1 MNKIKVREKAVIEL
15 SKDLSRKINEV
26 LEHYEVNT
34 PELVLAWVTALMAFL
49 DAQKR

>member
-1 MNKIKVREKAVIEL
+1 MSKIEVREKAVIEL

-34 PELVLAWVTALMAFL
+34 PELVLAWASALVAIL
-49 DAQKR
+49 DKPKR